1 MRAVVSKP
9 TTDSISCVP
18 ALFAETGG
26 NQIPGKQETMRLI
39 FEHID
44 FTIVG
49 HMQTILNTA
58 GIPTDLRNAGAAG
71 LAGEVP
77 YTQVYP
83 ELWILN
89 NSDEERARAIIK
101 DYREKDAA
109 TPVGPDWKC
118 VNCGESVEGQFA
130 ECWNC
135 GAPAP
140 A

>member
-1 MRAVVSKP
+1 
-9 TTDSISCVP
+9 
-18 ALFAETGG
+18 
-26 NQIPGKQETMRLI
+26 MRLV

-49 HMQTILNTA
+49 HMQTLLEA
-58 GIPTDLRNAGAAG
+58 GGIPTDLRNAGAAG

-83 ELWILN
+83 ELWVLDN
-89 NSDEERARAIIK
+89 ADEDRARAIIQE
-101 DYREKDAA
+101 YREQEAA

-118 VNCGESVEGQFA
+118 AACGETVEGQFA

-135 GAPAP
+135 GAAAPSDAAAP

>member
-1 MRAVVSKP
+1 
-9 TTDSISCVP
+9 
-18 ALFAETGG
+18 
-26 NQIPGKQETMRLI
+26 MRLI
-39 FEHID
+39 FDNID

-49 HMQTILNTA
+49 HMQTILEA
-58 GIPTDLRNAGAAG
+58 EGIPTELRNAGSAG

-89 NSDEERARAIIK
+89 NGDESKARAIIR

-109 TPVGPDWKC
+109 TPPGPNWTCPK
-118 VNCGESVEGQFA
+118 CGETVDGIYT

-135 GAPAP
+135 VAPSP
-140 A
+140 VPLP

>member
-1 MRAVVSKP
+1 
-9 TTDSISCVP
+9 
-18 ALFAETGG
+18 
-26 NQIPGKQETMRLI
+26 MRLI

-49 HMQTILNTA
+49 HMQTILNSA
-58 GIPTDLRNAGAAG
+58 GIATDLRNAGAAG

-89 NSDEERARAIIK
+89 NADEERARAIIR

-109 TPVGPDWKC
+109 TPIGPDWKC
-118 VNCGESVEGQFA
+118 PNCGESVEGQFA

-135 GAPAP
+135 GSPSP
-140 A
+140 V

>member
-1 MRAVVSKP
+1 
-9 TTDSISCVP
+9 
-18 ALFAETGG
+18 
-26 NQIPGKQETMRLI
+26 MRLI

-49 HMQTILNTA
+49 HMQTILNAA
-58 GIPTDLRNAGAAG
+58 GISTDLRNAGAAG

-89 NSDEERARAIIK
+89 NSDEERARAIIR

-109 TPVGPDWKC
+109 TPIGPDWKC
-118 VNCGESVEGQFA
+118 GTCGESVEGQFA
-130 ECWNC
+130 ACWNC
-135 GAPAP
+135 GAPSP
-140 A
+140 V